1 MSQCLAEEQKLFL
14 TTAELHQAEAIL
26 AQALQDESLED
37 QEMAEL
43 AMLLVQSA
51 RYDLAAMVFAK
62 WTERAPTNPEPW
74 TNLGYCLLKQNKAE
88 DAKAITEYALELS
101 PDYFPAKTNL
111 CDIYLQLG
119 LYAQQLDMAQACLT
133 AQPQSCVAHNN
144 LGTALWHN
152 GQIDK
157 AKQAFAESLRI
168 DSQYFEARLN
178 LGKLMSDEGEHVAAK
193 AEFETLL
200 REKHLDA
207 HTREVV
213 EFYLAFE
220 YLNAGQLQ
228 QGWEMYERGFS
239 ASVSPLLARQP
250 HRTFQ
255 LPKWLG
261 EPLQKDQKLLIWR
274 EQGIGDELRFLALLQ
289 TLKVDQSQW
298 IIETDP
304 RLVDVLQRAFPKA
317 LVRPQR
323 WPLQDAAMPT
333 LGYQIPVGS
342 LPSLYMA
349 SSAHLP
355 KLSGYLSASPWQ
367 VGRFAQRLSAH
378 AGKTKIGI
386 CWRSH
391 KLNAVRNKKY
401 SALKDWEA
409 LLRMPNTCFVSLQY
423 GEAEAEI
430 LDVEKQLGISIVRWP
445 DVDLK
450 DDLEA
455 VLGLMQNLDH
465 VVSTSTAVVP
475 LAGALGRPTVFL
487 GHASW
492 MLLGKTD
499 HYPWHASVKP
509 VLVPKNL
516 PVSSG
521 IQEVVRYLESISA
534 LR

>member
-1 MSQCLAEEQKLFL
+1 MAQRLDNAQKISL
-14 TTAELHQAEAIL
+14 TTTELHQAEDTL
-26 AQALQDESLED
+26 GQALQDESLD
-37 QEMAEL
+37 ASEMAEL
-43 AMLLVQSA
+43 ATLLIQSA
-51 RYDLAAMVFAK
+51 RYGLAAMVFAK
-62 WTERAPTNPEPW
+62 WTERAPANPEPW

-88 DAKAITEYALELS
+88 DAKTITEYALELS
-101 PDYFPAKTNL
+101 PNYFPAKTSL

-119 LYAQQLDMAQACLT
+119 LHDQQLVMAQVCVT
-133 AQPQSCVAHNN
+133 AQPKSCIAHNN

-152 GQIDK
+152 GQIDN
-157 AKQAFAESLRI
+157 AKQAFTESLRI
-168 DSQYFEARLN
+168 DGHYFEARLN
-178 LGKLMSDEGEHVAAK
+178 LGKLMSDEGEHVTAK

-200 REKHLDA
+200 KEKALNTQ
-207 HTREVV
+207 TREVV
-213 EFYLAFE
+213 EYYLAFE

-228 QGWEMYERGFS
+228 QGWENYERGFS
-239 ASVSPLLARQP
+239 QSVSPLLARQP
-250 HRTFQ
+250 DRIFQ
-255 LPKWLG
+255 LPRWLG
-261 EPLQKDQKLLIWR
+261 EPLLKDQKLLIWR

-289 TLKVDQSQW
+289 ILQVDQSQW

-304 RLVDVLQRAFPKA
+304 RLVDVLQRSFPKA
-317 LVRPQR
+317 VVRSQR
-323 WPLQDAAMPT
+323 WPLQDAATPT

-342 LPSLYMA
+342 LPGICMT
-349 SSAHLP
+349 SSDHLP

-367 VGRFAQRLSAH
+367 IGRFAQRLSAH

-401 SALKDWEA
+401 SALKDWGA

-423 GEAEAEI
+423 GDAEAEI
-430 LDVEKQLGISIVRWP
+430 LEVEKQLGISILRWS

-492 MLLGKTD
+492 VLLGKTD
-499 HYPWHASVKP
+499 HYPWHASVRP

-521 IQEVVRYLESISA
+521 IQDVVHYLKSHNAS
-534 LR
+534 R